1 MANGAANDVTVYGMP
16 AESGRWVFVFAGLV
30 MNLCLGTVYA
40 WSVFRKP
47 LQELFSTPEVKIT
60 ATQTLL
66 PFVVF
71 LAIFTVL
78 MPISG
83 RLLQRGIH
91 PRVLSIIG
99 SVLVAAGWIL
109 SRFVSD
115 INYLYLTYGVIA
127 GAGVGIV
134 YGIPIA
140 VATRWFPDMKG
151 LAVGIT
157 VLGVGASALVTAY
170 AASNLIATQGVLTAF
185 LSLGLFF
192 LVVLVLLSL
201 MLTFPPSG
209 WKPAGWQPAVGAGG
223 TVDFTSAEAI
233 RTSSAWALWLCF
245 VIGSVSGLMAIGI
258 SSGVGQEI
266 IKVDAKTAAGLVS
279 FFAMFNGGGRP
290 VFGFL
295 TDAVGPG
302 RAAALSL
309 ALVLLAS
316 ALMVL
321 FAGQGTLVL
330 FMFCFACLWA
340 GLGSWLAIAP
350 TATATYFGIKNS
362 AANYGVIFSAY
373 GIGAIAA
380 GLIAGQAKDVFGSYI
395 YAFYVTGG
403 LALVGIIIA
412 LTLMNPPKRAMIQ
425 AR

>member
-16 AESGRWVFVFAGLV
+16 AESGRWVFVFAGMI

-47 LQELFSTPEVKIT
+47 LQDLFSTPEVKIT

-66 PFVVF
+66 PYMLF
-71 LAIFTVL
+71 LAVFTVL

-109 SRFVSD
+109 SRYVSD

-157 VLGVGASALVTAY
+157 VLGFGASALVTAY
-170 AASNLIATQGVLTAF
+170 AASNLIVAQGVLTAF
-185 LSLGLFF
+185 LSLELFF

-201 MLTFPPSG
+201 VLTFPPR
-209 WKPAGWQPAVGAGG
+209 VEAGG
-223 TVDFTSAEAI
+223 MAAGRRLERHCRFYPCRGDKDVV
-233 RTSSAWALWLCF
+233 RL
-245 VIGSVSGLMAIGI
+245 GLM
-258 SSGVGQEI
+258 VVFYYRFCER
-266 IKVDAKTAAGLVS
+266 VDGYRHL
-279 FFAMFNGGGRP
+279 
-290 VFGFL
+290 
-295 TDAVGPG
+295 
-302 RAAALSL
+302 
-309 ALVLLAS
+309 
-316 ALMVL
+316 
-321 FAGQGTLVL
+321 
-330 FMFCFACLWA
+330 
-340 GLGSWLAIAP
+340 
-350 TATATYFGIKNS
+350 
-362 AANYGVIFSAY
+362 
-373 GIGAIAA
+373 
-380 GLIAGQAKDVFGSYI
+380 
-395 YAFYVTGG
+395 
-403 LALVGIIIA
+403 
-412 LTLMNPPKRAMIQ
+412 
-425 AR
+425 